1 MNDRKAKGAGGK
13 SSLEIA
19 HRNDRAA
26 VAEQRVDHAM
36 NQEPPKRLT
45 DPRAA
50 YDARTTQIHAKL
62 AQPLQLADDHFGH
75 DADTVHWG
83 HAGDPGQVEPALI
96 EPRSIF
102 DSQSE

>member
-1 MNDRKAKGAGGK
+1 LLNLKPATRRETAMNDRKAKGAGGK

-26 VAEQRVDHAM
+26 VAEQRVNHAM

-62 AQPLQLADDHFGH
+62 AQLL
-75 DADTVHWG
+75 
-83 HAGDPGQVEPALI
+83 
-96 EPRSIF
+96 
-102 DSQSE
+102 

>member
-1 MNDRKAKGAGGK
+1 M
-13 SSLEIA
+13 EIA

-26 VAEQRVDHAM
+26 VAEQRVNHAM

-62 AQPLQLADDHFGH
+62 AQLLQLADDHSAMTPTPSTG
-75 DADTVHWG
+75 AT
-83 HAGDPGQVEPALI
+83 PATRVRWSR
-96 EPRSIF
+96 RS
-102 DSQSE
+102 SSRS